1 LEAAAAN
8 TRKEMCST
16 CSSPFISFV
25 DGANDTRRRHYIRRI
40 MMESI
45 GGPRP
50 RASRA
55 LALVVVAHRAHDLL
69 RCAG

>member
-1 LEAAAAN
+1 LTLLGRDDGGPVDELDAAA
-8 TRKEMCST
+8 
-16 CSSPFISFV
+16 SSS
-25 DGANDTRRRHYIRRI
+25 GAWPALLT
-40 MMESI
+40 I

-69 RCAG
+69 LDNKLFDL